1 VPIKLARHYI
11 SAVVIRL
18 SSSLLIAT
26 MPPKGSSYMI
36 FSTELRASVKES
48 LQAEGKPCAMGDVAK
63 ALGARWRELSADE
76 KKV

>member
-1 VPIKLARHYI
+1 
-11 SAVVIRL
+11 
-18 SSSLLIAT
+18 